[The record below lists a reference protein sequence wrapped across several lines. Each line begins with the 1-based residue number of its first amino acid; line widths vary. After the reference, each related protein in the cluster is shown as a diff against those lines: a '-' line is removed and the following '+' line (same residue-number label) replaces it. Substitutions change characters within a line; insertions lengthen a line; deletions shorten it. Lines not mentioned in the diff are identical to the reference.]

1 MILPTRRLQAR
12 MKNLTIVAL
21 LALSACTLSTD
32 TDAPRPYI
40 LSMVSGNNLE
50 VAAGAELSEALAVV
64 VIDQYNF
71 VMHDITVTWAITAGG
86 GTLTASSG
94 ASGTTLSTLTNENG
108 VASVSYTAGPT
119 AGDATITATVSGLG
133 TLTFNETIT

>member
-1 MILPTRRLQAR
+1 MTLPTRRLQAR
-12 MKNLTIVAL
+12 MKNLIIGGL
-21 LALSACTLSTD
+21 IILSACTLSTD

-40 LSMVSGNNLE
+40 LSMVSGNDLE

-71 VMHDITVTWAITAGG
+71 VMHDITVTWAITEGG
-86 GTLTASSG
+86 GTLTASGG
-94 ASGTTLSTLTNENG
+94 ASGTTLSTLTDENG
-108 VASVSYTAGPT
+108 VSSVSYTAGPT

-133 TLTFNETIT
+133 TLTFSETIT